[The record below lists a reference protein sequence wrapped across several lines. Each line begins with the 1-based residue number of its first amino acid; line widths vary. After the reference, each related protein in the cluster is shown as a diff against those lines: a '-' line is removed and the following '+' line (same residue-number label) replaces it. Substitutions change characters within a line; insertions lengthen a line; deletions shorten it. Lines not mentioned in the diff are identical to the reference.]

1 MPAVLD
7 TRPVGRG
14 GTASQMRACSA
25 ASMPLGDYA
34 AARPVPNGRRTLGI
48 STSDR
53 RSQGLRR
60 PRVAMCPQRPAAAL
74 LPREHGVEVISP
86 DAVDMPDFDGRE
98 KATLDPVADRLRGQ
112 LELFGDLLDREHF
125 RAVGCV
131 VGHTRTQISKDSA
144 VWYSFR

>member
-7 TRPVGRG
+7 TRPARRG
-14 GTASQMRACSA
+14 GTASQMRTGSA
-25 ASMPLGDYA
+25 ASMPLRDYA
-34 AARPVPNGRRTLGI
+34 TARPVPNRRRTLGI
-48 STSDR
+48 STPDG

-60 PRVAMCPQRPAAAL
+60 PRVTMRSQRPAAAL

-86 DAVDMPDFDGRE
+86 DTVDMPDFDRRKE
-98 KATLDPVADRLRGQ
+98 ATLDPVADRLRGQ

-125 RAVGCV
+125 RAVRCV
-131 VGHTRTQISKDSA
+131 VRHARTQISKDSV